1 MSKGYC
7 MQDVCISFWN
17 GKTGPDSSDMIL
29 KVTDVCSTDPNDP
42 THCATPGDIKIDR
55 TKAKIMEKLTD
66 GPLENYPQLMGDE
79 FTDGDTYWFFTKCW
93 ADVSLCIGG
102 FGLFILTMS
111 SQALV
116 QPAYTDNWF
125 AKPALPNNLKWSMTT
140 ANDQYAKNQI
150 SYPLHD
156 PPFPTY
162 DNNSY
167 TPEYDDKTSPP
178 IPDWAPG
185 DPEPEWCPVAGG
197 KGWGNPTGKNCG
209 DGSRP
214 EQDASGGSSSAAV
227 ALSTAVL
234 STPKVASTFG
244 SPSTSPSSTSSSI
257 SEVQAFE
264 TSAAADLLSSS
275 SSTFVAS
282 STVPAS
288 FPKITSFSNSTS
300 GMAPGMSG
308 EGQASPKQIKPQVV
322 GEGDGDEVCDAEPE
336 EPLKSVQQ
344 VVEEDQDDE
353 CEW

>member
-1 MSKGYC
+1 

-29 KVTDVCSTDPNDP
+29 KVTDVCTTDPNDP

-93 ADVSLCIGG
+93 ADVSICTSG
-102 FGLFILTMS
+102 FVSSILIMS

-125 AKPALPNNLKWSMTT
+125 AKPALPNNLKWSSTT
-140 ANDQYAKNQI
+140 ANDQWAKNQI
-150 SYPLHD
+150 SYPVHD

-162 DNNSY
+162 DNNAY
-167 TPEYDDKTSPP
+167 NPEYDDKTSPP
-178 IPDWAPG
+178 VPDWAPG
-185 DPEPEWCPVAGG
+185 DTEPEWCPVAGG

-209 DGSRP
+209 GGFRA
-214 EQDASGGSSSAAV
+214 EQDASEESSSAAV
-227 ALSTAVL
+227 GSSTAVL

-244 SPSTSPSSTSSSI
+244 FPSTSPSSTSSFT

-264 TSAAADLLSSS
+264 TSAAAHSLP
-275 SSTFVAS
+275 SSTSTLVAS

-288 FPKITSFSNSTS
+288 FPKITNSSNSTS
-300 GMAPGMSG
+300 GVAPAMSG
-308 EGQASPKQIKPQVV
+308 EVQVSPKQIKPQVLS
-322 GEGDGDEVCDAEPE
+322 EEDGDEVCDAEPE

-344 VVEEDQDDE
+344 VVEEDEDDE